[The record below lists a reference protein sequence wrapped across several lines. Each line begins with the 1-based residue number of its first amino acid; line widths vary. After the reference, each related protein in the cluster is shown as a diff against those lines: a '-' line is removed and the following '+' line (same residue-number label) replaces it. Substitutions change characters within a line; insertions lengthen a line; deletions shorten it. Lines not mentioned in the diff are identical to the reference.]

1 MLNANVI
8 EIDLS
13 TRGINGFAVDAA
25 PWIGGRG
32 LAVKLFTDRC
42 DPACD
47 PLGPDNVLV
56 IATSALTG
64 TSGPTA
70 GRGHAVFKSPLTN
83 TIGSANSGGKW
94 AKVLKSA
101 GCDALIIRGA
111 ADKPTYITISD
122 QGDSPADRVQLR
134 DAADLWGRTVHE
146 TTDLLI
152 ARHGQDASALVTG
165 PAGERLCCFASLM
178 NEKNRAYGRGG
189 PGAVLGVK
197 NLKAIVV
204 SGARRSEVADRDR
217 FNDAVAQLQHAMKA
231 QPVTKRVL
239 RDLGTAGLV
248 HLINVMGILPHMNF
262 RDCLH
267 DPRLLENISGENIR
281 KTILEKE
288 GGCFGCPILCQRHT
302 RVGSERGEGPEFE
315 SAVLMGPLLDI
326 YDLEKITLANY
337 RANEQGLDTMSL
349 GGTLACAA
357 ELRQIGA
364 ITSAD
369 LDGLPLQFGDPAFY
383 PSAVEI
389 IAGRHGIGDLMAQGS
404 RRLAERFEHPEA
416 AMQVKGLEIPA
427 YDPRGM
433 PAQALGYMTS
443 PTGACHLRGG
453 YSISLAFFGGFKEVP
468 RFSVRQAAMTAKN
481 QQDLG
486 IIQDSLGIC
495 RFTGYALDAGHWAR
509 VYGAAIGA
517 DVDRSA
523 LERCAE
529 RAASLERI
537 FNLRAGFARR
547 DDDLP
552 ARFMNEPISIE
563 GRERL
568 ITPAMRDR
576 MLDDYYAVRGWDRE
590 GVPLKET
597 MEELEIA

>member
-1 MLNANVI
+1 MLTATVL

-13 TRGINGFAVDAA
+13 TRAVTEAVADAA

-32 LAVKLFTDRC
+32 LAVKLFIDRC

-47 PLGPDNVLV
+47 PLGPENVLV

-101 GCDALIIRGA
+101 GCDALVIRGA
-111 ADKPTYITISD
+111 ADKPVYITISEE
-122 QGDSPADRVQLR
+122 GESLADRVQVR
-134 DAADLWGRTVHE
+134 EAADLWGKTVPE

-152 ARHGQDASALVTG
+152 ARHGKDASALVTG
-165 PAGERLCCFASLM
+165 PAGERLCLYASLM

-189 PGAVLGVK
+189 PGAVLGSK
-197 NLKAIVV
+197 NLKAVVV
-204 SGARRSEVADRDR
+204 SGSRRSEVADRER
-217 FNDAVAQLQHAMKA
+217 FSDAVAQLQHAMKA

-248 HLINVMGILPHMNF
+248 HLINLMGILPHLNF

-267 DPRLLENISGENIR
+267 DPRLLENVSGENIR

-302 RVGSERGEGPEFE
+302 RVGHERGEGPEFE
-315 SAVLMGPLLDI
+315 TVVLMGPLIDL

-337 RANEQGLDTMSL
+337 RANELGLDTMSL

-357 ELRQIGA
+357 ELRELGA
-364 ITSAD
+364 ITASD
-369 LDGLPLQFGDPAFY
+369 LDGLPLGFGDPDLY
-383 PSAVEI
+383 PAVVEL
-389 IAGRHGIGDLMAQGS
+389 IAARRGIGDIMAQGS
-404 RRLAERFEHPEA
+404 RRLAERFEHPAA
-416 AMQVKGLEIPA
+416 AMQVKGLELPA

-453 YSISLAFFGGFKEVP
+453 YSVSLAFFGGFKEVP

-509 VYGAAIGA
+509 VYGAVIGSE
-517 DVDRSA
+517 VDRRELERSADRVAA
-523 LERCAE
+523 LER
-529 RAASLERI
+529 L
-537 FNLRAGFARR
+537 FNLRAGVSRA

-552 ARFMNEPISIE
+552 ERFRDEPLMIE
-563 GRERL
+563 GRERV
-568 ITPAMRDR
+568 ISPAMRDR
-576 MLDDYYAVRGWDRE
+576 MLDDYYTVRGWDRD
-590 GVPLKET
+590 GVPLKQT
-597 MEELEIA
+597 LEELEI